1 MEMLGNDD
9 GRPEQ
14 RVGVRVRR
22 DDVTVRVKGE
32 DLPLTLG
39 VEHAARLVGIGRSS
53 MYASVKRG
61 DFETIQDNGR
71 IAVFDATAAAADG
84 PARARRRIAWT
95 RVNAMPSM
103 RIGMPAGRHDGQPD
117 LVHWMQSP
125 RRPARRSSRP
135 APRGP
140 PRLDHAAYDVCA
152 LPSGPPRRRACRG
165 RWGHPNLVAVTGV
178 LRSERCAPPDPPN
191 VELPGPG

>member
-1 MEMLGNDD
+1 MSDDWSQPMEMLGNDD

-61 DFETIQDNGR
+61 DFETIQVNGR
-71 IAVFDATAAAADG
+71 IAVLTL
-84 PARARRRIAWT
+84 PLLRRMGL
-95 RVNAMPSM
+95 RV
-103 RIGMPAGRHDGQPD
+103 PD
-117 LVHWMQSP
+117 I
-125 RRPARRSSRP
+125 
-135 APRGP
+135 
-140 PRLDHAAYDVCA
+140 
-152 LPSGPPRRRACRG
+152 
-165 RWGHPNLVAVTGV
+165 
-178 LRSERCAPPDPPN
+178 
-191 VELPGPG
+191 ELPGH